1 MSRDSVLYR
10 SLAYIDT
17 NLCPPQ
23 AVLCICHVHIPIPP
37 SLSILL
43 LPISFPPSPFRH
55 PLSLPPSIRDR
66 LPLSTSL
73 LVPLYASNRGPPRPP
88 SSLNV
93 PVDPAA
99 SCPLSRSLALLA
111 SDGGFLACI
120 HRQNSKL
127 CVDACLCPFLLG
139 DRGGVT
145 RTTLIT
151 TLTTKEC
158 VMYT

>member
-66 LPLSTSL
+66 PPLSTSL
-73 LVPLYASNRGPPRPP
+73 LVPLYASNRSPPRSP

-99 SCPLSRSLALLA
+99 SCSLSRSRRLRWRIP
-111 SDGGFLACI
+111 GM
-120 HRQNSKL
+120 HTQ
-127 CVDACLCPFLLG
+127 
-139 DRGGVT
+139 
-145 RTTLIT
+145 
-151 TLTTKEC
+151 TKFEAVC
-158 VMYT
+158 RRVSLSVSVRR